1 MEKKHLSY
9 KDAFLLSRFFKGC
22 SLDFAKPFETKLV
35 FLWLRSTI
43 GSLSKPG
50 GSEQR
55 EREQRNPNIKF
66 HVPYSLPPRFSFV

>member
-35 FLWLRSTI
+35 FLWLSSRESTI

-55 EREQRNPNIKF
+55 ERVAKP
-66 HVPYSLPPRFSFV
+66 

>member
-35 FLWLRSTI
+35 FLWLSSRRALLEAFQ
-43 GSLSKPG
+43 SL
-50 GSEQR
+50 EALNIER
-55 EREQRNPNIKF
+55 ERE
-66 HVPYSLPPRFSFV
+66 SSETLT